1 MEHTER
7 LVKIT
12 NDYAKILEGAD
23 KVSSIKESDEL
34 KIKALGYWKEL
45 QRQLNRAYR
54 EMLQITRET
63 RARVAQES
71 YQATIQSVRETVK
84 APVEAPKAKGDEAN
98 LAQKTK
104 DAPKVKKIKKS
115 KK

>member
-1 MEHTER
+1 MEHTHR
-7 LVKIT
+7 LADIT
-12 NDYAKILEGAD
+12 KDYAKILEGAS

-63 RARVAQES
+63 RSRVTQES
-71 YQATIQSVRETVK
+71 YQATMQSVRETVATSDDAQK
-84 APVEAPKAKGDEAN
+84 PKESEAD
-98 LAQKTK
+98 LTQKTK
-104 DAPKVKKIKKS
+104 KPTKTKHTKKEKK
-115 KK
+115 